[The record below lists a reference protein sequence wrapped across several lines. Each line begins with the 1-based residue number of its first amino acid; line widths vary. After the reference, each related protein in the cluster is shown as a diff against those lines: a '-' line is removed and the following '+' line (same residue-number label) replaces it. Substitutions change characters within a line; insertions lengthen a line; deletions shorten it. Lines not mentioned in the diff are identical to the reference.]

1 MESCQKIKFYRKK
14 RNMTQDELAEAAN
27 LSTSYISQVETGRKN
42 IGREGLEKIAEAL
55 QVLPAMLIQCD
66 DMVWKDV
73 KSCQIMKELEDCSDY
88 ELSVIH
94 DILLSLK
101 SSLREIIWD
110 RLSAMKEYLDKY
122 FFMADKYSIEI

>member
-66 DMVWKDV
+66 D
-73 KSCQIMKELEDCSDY
+73 
-88 ELSVIH
+88 
-94 DILLSLK
+94 LLVS
-101 SSLREIIWD
+101 
-110 RLSAMKEYLDKY
+110 
-122 FFMADKYSIEI
+122 

>member
-1 MESCQKIKFYRKK
+1 MIKTMESCQKIKFYRKK

-66 DMVWKDV
+66 DMVRKDV

-101 SSLREIIWD
+101 SSLREN
-110 RLSAMKEYLDKY
+110 YLG
-122 FFMADKYSIEI
+122 

>member
-1 MESCQKIKFYRKK
+1 MKSYQKIKFYRKK

-55 QVLPAMLIQCD
+55 HVIPAMLIQCD
-66 DMVWKDV
+66 DIVRKDV

-88 ELSVIH
+88 ELSVIY

-101 SSLREIIWD
+101 SSLREN
-110 RLSAMKEYLDKY
+110 YL
-122 FFMADKYSIEI
+122 EIRECTAVRGE

>member
-1 MESCQKIKFYRKK
+1 MITIFIYKEKCQRIKTMESCQKIKFYRKE

-66 DMVWKDV
+66 DMVRKDV

-101 SSLREIIWD
+101 SSLREN
-110 RLSAMKEYLDKY
+110 YLG
-122 FFMADKYSIEI
+122 